1 MKLVF
6 DIETDHISVMKVTK
20 VWCVVTKDIETG
32 DIRSF
37 TDVTEAINYLKK
49 ASLLIAHNGIMY
61 DLPVLQ
67 RLAGF
72 KFEDW
77 PKTIDTLIL
86 SRLFYNNIRDRHS
99 LDSWGETLG
108 NYKIKYTD
116 FSGFSQ
122 EMLDYCIQDVEV
134 TNDLF
139 NYIRN
144 DWDLKSFSRAI
155 NIEMQ
160 FARVISQQV
169 LNGFPFDLEKALQLV
184 QQFDTE
190 IKELSD
196 QLLQIMPQ
204 VKDMTAFRAAK
215 KDGRVISETEKGYWY
230 LTPSKKDER
239 FKEWKYDEPNPY
251 SRLQIVEMF
260 LAKGWEPKEKT
271 EKGTPIVDETILESL
286 PYPEAKLFA
295 RLFRLNKQRS
305 MIKSEETNGN
315 GWISYLCGDRIHGNV
330 NTNAAITGRATHCVP
345 MDSKALTRTG
355 WKYYHELKIGDE
367 ILGYDFNRNIKLWTK
382 ITDLNKFENTQ
393 IGEIGNESVTFRCT
407 LEHKW
412 VVRQRNSGKD
422 YYRVVAAAGLKHYDS
437 IVINA
442 PMYNTNSDSNY
453 RVPTLKYEYDH
464 MTEMLRMSN
473 SELNSFLSGFLLAD
487 GCLLK
492 SRNGTTRS
500 WSFSQSEGDICDLMH
515 TAMYI
520 YSDKRISKIQKQK
533 VLKSTHRPGY
543 NVTQTQVGHLRSH
556 DGMLWRPTT
565 IEDSWCPTTETGFWV
580 MKQGD
585 FITITGNSS
594 PNVSQVDRKNIEMRK
609 CWKARDGWALVS
621 VDADALEFRLLA
633 SELAKYDGGSLT
645 ETIEN
650 GKKEEGTDIHS
661 RNQRAVGLNKRDSAK
676 VFIYAMIYGAGDK
689 KLGLTYAEDQGLK
702 NPTPQKLM
710 YIGREARAKLMDAMT
725 GMKELILEDF
735 MGLDGRPL
743 WPRSEHAKLN
753 TRIQSAGAVVMKMGL
768 INFYILANKSGYVH
782 MIDWGLTANVHD
794 EIVFEVRPEIAEIMR
809 DLCVRAIEMTT
820 EQFNLGCPIRA
831 QGQIGKNWGEI
842 H

>member
-330 NTNAAITGRATHCVP
+330 NTNAAITGRATH
-345 MDSKALTRTG
+345 
-355 WKYYHELKIGDE
+355 
-367 ILGYDFNRNIKLWTK
+367 
-382 ITDLNKFENTQ
+382 
-393 IGEIGNESVTFRCT
+393 
-407 LEHKW
+407 
-412 VVRQRNSGKD
+412 
-422 YYRVVAAAGLKHYDS
+422 
-437 IVINA
+437 
-442 PMYNTNSDSNY
+442 
-453 RVPTLKYEYDH
+453 
-464 MTEMLRMSN
+464 
-473 SELNSFLSGFLLAD
+473 
-487 GCLLK
+487 
-492 SRNGTTRS
+492 
-500 WSFSQSEGDICDLMH
+500 
-515 TAMYI
+515 
-520 YSDKRISKIQKQK
+520 
-533 VLKSTHRPGY
+533 
-543 NVTQTQVGHLRSH
+543 
-556 DGMLWRPTT
+556 
-565 IEDSWCPTTETGFWV
+565 
-580 MKQGD
+580 
-585 FITITGNSS
+585 SS

-710 YIGREARAKLMDAMT
+710 YIGRESRAKLMDAMT

-794 EIVFEVRPEIAEIMR
+794 EIVFEVRPELAEIMR